1 MLAFSVEHTLVSGAL
16 LVAVTVPSAAGVGA
30 AAMPP
35 PPFPGARA
43 GAAPVSRRGARA
55 SPSAVTRTRPVGPG
69 GIRRQDHFITII
81 SRISILLT

>member
-1 MLAFSVEHTLVSGAL
+1 MSGAL
-16 LVAVTVPSAAGVGA
+16 LVAVTMSSAAGVGS

-69 GIRRQDHFITII
+69 GNKTTGVIVSQIA
-81 SRISILLT
+81 ILF